1 MTAIEGTLDVFFFK
15 VYNQKFDKI
24 TAELSNNIYFKYFPY
39 NSRYCNIK
47 KENKMIIS
55 GGVDYE
61 NMICSYDYDIN
72 KVEELPDMKYPRQM
86 HSMINIDERI
96 FIIGGNHSR
105 KVECFNMH
113 FEDWVIYSDMN
124 YDRRECGLAIVKGE
138 TETFLYAFMGYSNII
153 GNNAKNLE
161 RLNIDLDSDE
171 SQWQILP
178 IQNPHFFEDCYI
190 TNFGVINYK
199 KGFLI
204 IGGISNSTST
214 KNVYYYDLDEF
225 ALHRTIYKLPFE
237 SSFSEKNMFT
247 YCDNDFYLFTY
258 GTLKLIKFD
267 KKQNC
272 LTEIFQL

>member
-1 MTAIEGTLDVFFFK
+1 MTIKEGTLDVFFYK

-24 TAELSNNIYFKYFPY
+24 TPELSKNIEFKYFPY

-47 KENKMIIS
+47 KENKIIIS
-55 GGVDYE
+55 GGIDYE
-61 NMICSYDYDIN
+61 NMLCSYDYDIN
-72 KVEELPDMKYPRQM
+72 KIEELPDMKYPRQM

-96 FIIGGNHSR
+96 YIIGGNHSN

-138 TETFLYAFMGYSNII
+138 NDTFIYAIMGYSNTI
-153 GNNAKNLE
+153 GNNAINLE
-161 RLNIDLDSDE
+161 RLNIDLDPDE
-171 SQWQILP
+171 SDWQLLP

-190 TNFGVINYK
+190 TNFGVFTYK

-204 IGGISNSTST
+204 IGGISNTSST
-214 KNVYYYDLDEF
+214 KNVYYYDIDEF
-225 ALHRTIYKLPFE
+225 SLERSIYKLPFE

-247 YCDNDFYLFTY
+247 YNDNDFYLFTY